1 MLSSKAVFL
10 LFASLPRKRSTF
22 ACYSTRFLRNNDHI
36 VLISGLHKDAVKR
49 DLFSK

>member
-10 LFASLPRKRSTF
+10 LFA
-22 ACYSTRFLRNNDHI
+22 CYSTRFLRKNDHI
-36 VLISGLHKDAVKR
+36 VLISGLHKDTVKR